1 MKTEIQFADEPERTP
16 VTPSSLPLERL
27 LDDLARYGA
36 PRLMQLGNGWHCA
49 VDVKV
54 NATGCEFKVA
64 SDFDHAAPH
73 SAAACAH
80 QRLRAALRE
89 LGVAG
94 AGGLA

>member
-1 MKTEIQFADEPERTP
+1 MSAALSGVANAP
-16 VTPSSLPLERL
+16 VTPSSLTLERL

-36 PRLMQLGNGWHCA
+36 PRLMQVSNGWHCA

-64 SDFDHAAPH
+64 SSYDHKSAHA
-73 SAAACAH
+73 AAACVH
-80 QRLRAALRE
+80 QRLREALRD